1 MATAWFGPS
10 PDWILKHRTEHPS
23 AKTILLTGATG
34 GIGLAVARRLLSS
47 PDEHLLILTGRNAEV
62 LRQFQREYP
71 DRVRAVQCD
80 MADLGQVAGLV
91 RQCEVHGSLDALILN
106 HGTLGKCL
114 RLAQMEGDKGEEWER
129 VFKVNVTSCVVMIS
143 EALPWLRQTKGR
155 IIFTSSGAAQN
166 AYPSWGAYGASKA
179 AINHLTM
186 TLKNEEPDV
195 TTVAIRPGVVDTA
208 MQKDIRESF
217 LSNMDERDQQKFRSA
232 KEEGKLLPPE
242 KPGNVIAELAVS
254 AERELSGLF
263 IR

>member
-10 PDWILKHRTEHPS
+10 RDWISKHRTEHPS

-47 PDEHLLILTGRNAEV
+47 SDEHLLIVTGRNIDV
-62 LRQFQREYP
+62 LRQLEREHP

-80 MADLGQVAGLV
+80 MADLGQIAGLMA
-91 RQCEVHGSLDALILN
+91 GN
-106 HGTLGKCL
+106 
-114 RLAQMEGDKGEEWER
+114 KGEEWEG
-129 VFKVNVTSCVVMIS
+129 VFKVNVTSCVVTIS
-143 EALPWLRQTKGR
+143 EALPWLRQAKGR

-217 LSNMDERDQQKFRSA
+217 LSNMDEKDQQKFRSA
-232 KEEGKLLPPE
+232 KEDGKLLPPE
-242 KPGNVIAELAVS
+242 KPGNIIAELAVS
-254 AERELSGLF
+254 AEKELSGSFLSWDDPKLKDYVK
-263 IR
+263 